1 MVSHEELELYFYV
14 SCGVTAICMILL
26 LILIIIL
33 FVKVNRLTTDDS
45 NQLGRQA
52 NMMAEFCYTNPTIV
66 PGEELSRRGFSMYS
80 GSDNFI
86 DDYGIRSNKY
96 AGPHH
101 ETRSKF

>member
-1 MVSHEELELYFYV
+1 MWY
-14 SCGVTAICMILL
+14 T
-26 LILIIIL
+26 L
-33 FVKVNRLTTDDS
+33 FFSS

-86 DDYGIRSNKY
+86 DEYGIRSNKY

-101 ETRSKF
+101 ENRSKF